1 MEEEQAKLKADYVY
15 KPQFSF
21 LQQKIYYFDIDV
33 EAPIYIQ
40 ELEMPKQKESTKK
53 VLEKEN
59 KELLEKISQKR
70 KKMLE
75 TRIKE

>member
-1 MEEEQAKLKADYVY
+1 
-15 KPQFSF
+15 
-21 LQQKIYYFDIDV
+21 
-33 EAPIYIQ
+33 
-40 ELEMPKQKESTKK
+40 MPKQKESTKK